1 MYRLDYLEE
10 NRRLYVD
17 LRDYQLLLTAIK
29 KNAQIEADD
38 KTLDLII
45 SINASFIDSVDEGS
59 IESDTCINLEDE
71 DIIDI
76 QKELNKEYSK
86 QDRLLAKAN
95 RKVASKKFKK
105 DIEKQISEIDKE
117 DTEEESDED

>member
-71 DIIDI
+71 DVIDI

-105 DIEKQISEIDKE
+105 DIEKQISEVDKE